1 MRSVLEIARL
11 TLAAAARRRV
21 AAAAAALGA
30 TFLLLFAVGLHF
42 IVRDARAQDVPA
54 AALSAGLS
62 FVVLAGLYAA
72 NFLVAMISV
81 LLAVDTLSAEIGSGV
96 IETLCTKPARRA
108 SILLG
113 KWLGCVLLVAVCVS
127 FLGGGILLIA
137 RLVAGITPPH
147 AAAGLTLITLEGM
160 LLMTL
165 TLAFG
170 TRLPALANGIVVFGL
185 YGLAFIGGWVEQIGT
200 LTGNSAART
209 VGLVASLFMPSEA
222 LWQRASYLMQPPLVR
237 DLGMTPFSVAS
248 VPSPAMVAWALGYV
262 AVVFVVA
269 VRLFESRDL

>member
-1 MRSVLEIARL
+1 VRSVLQVARL

-30 TFLLLFAVGLHF
+30 TFLLLFALGLHF

-54 AALSAGLS
+54 TALSAGLS

-72 NFLVAMISV
+72 NFLVAMVSV
-81 LLAVDTLSAEIGSGV
+81 LMAVDALAAEIGSGV

-113 KWLGCVLLVAVCVS
+113 KWLGCALLVAGSVA
-127 FLGGGILLIA
+127 FLAGGVLVVA
-137 RLVAGITPPH
+137 RLVAGVTPPH
-147 AAAGLTLITLEGM
+147 AAGGLTLIFLEGV

-170 TRLPALANGIVVFGL
+170 TRLPTLANGIVVFGL

-209 VGLVASLFMPSEA
+209 VGLVASLFVPSEA

-248 VPSPAMVAWALGYV
+248 VPSPAMVGWALGYV
-262 AVVFVVA
+262 VVVFVVA
-269 VRLFESRDL
+269 ARFFDRRDL